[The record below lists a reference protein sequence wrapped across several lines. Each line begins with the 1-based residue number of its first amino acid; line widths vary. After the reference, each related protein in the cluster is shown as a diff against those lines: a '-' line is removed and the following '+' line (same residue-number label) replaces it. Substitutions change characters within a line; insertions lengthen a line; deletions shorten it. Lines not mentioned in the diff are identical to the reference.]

1 MNTLAKK
8 ELILEV
14 VSTQLPNLIEE
25 IERKVDDSASRISSN
40 QSWVQTTPQAR
51 RDHAPNTLDEEEI
64 NRIADLLLNAEEDAF
79 EYAIKTHKAHGV
91 PIDYIVLDLIPE
103 IARKLGKHWEEDSLS
118 FADVS
123 IGVNKLER
131 VIYKL
136 DYLFQANQLER
147 QQNKSIFVSG
157 CPGSQHSLG
166 TLIFANFLTFS
177 GWQVHRPNKVNI
189 DCMVEGVKSKN
200 HQALAISVATN
211 EQLEQLPNLISLLRQ
226 KSKNP
231 KIIVLI
237 GGPLYNKTP
246 DAFDDIQAD
255 IKACSPEESVQK
267 LEQYLSHLDIQVK
280 EKL

>member
-14 VSTQLPNLIEE
+14 VSTQLPKLIEE
-25 IERKVDDSASRISSN
+25 IERKVDDSASRTSSN
-40 QSWVQTTPQAR
+40 QNWVPTNQNQPSYA
-51 RDHAPNTLDEEEI
+51 LDGTEI
-64 NRIADLLLNAEEDAF
+64 DRITELLLNGEEDAF
-79 EYAIKTHKAHGV
+79 EFALKTHKAHGL
-91 PIDYIVLDLIPE
+91 PIDYIILDLIPE
-103 IARKLGKHWEEDSLS
+103 IARKLGKHWEEDNVS

-147 QQNKSIFVSG
+147 QQNKSIFISG

-166 TLIFANFLTFS
+166 TLIFANFLTYS
-177 GWQVHRPNKVNI
+177 GWQVYRPNKVNI
-189 DCMVEGVKSKN
+189 DALIDGVASKT
-200 HQALAISVATN
+200 HEALAISVSTN
-211 EQLEQLPNLISLLRQ
+211 EQLEQLPKLIDLLRQ

-237 GGPLYNKTP
+237 GGPLYNKAP
-246 DAFDDIQAD
+246 NAFDHISAD
-255 IKACSPEESVQK
+255 IKANSPEESVQK
-267 LEQYLSHLDIQVK
+267 LEQHLS
-280 EKL
+280 KLNNDT

>member
-40 QSWVQTTPQAR
+40 QSWVQATPQAR
-51 RDHAPNTLDEEEI
+51 RDHAPNALDEEEI

-166 TLIFANFLTFS
+166 TLIFTNFLTFS

-189 DCMVEGVKSKN
+189 DCMVEGVESKN

-211 EQLEQLPNLISLLRQ
+211 EQLEQLPSLISLLRQ

-267 LEQYLSHLDIQVK
+267 LEQYLSHLDVQAK